1 MVRKGILS
9 PVDKPTVWVSQFVVC
24 RKKSDKLRICIDP
37 KPLNKALKR
46 EHYHLQVLDDVLPCL
61 NKAKVFTK
69 LDLASAFWHIQL
81 DEESSLLTT
90 FNTPYGR
97 YRWLRLPFGMKV
109 SSEIFQKHLN
119 QVLEGLVGVIC
130 IADDIVV
137 YGCGETVEEARRDHD
152 VNLAN
157 LLKRCREK
165 NVKLSYE
172 KSKFHCEEIPF
183 MGHLITSGG
192 LKPDPA
198 KIDAVVKM
206 TKPTDVKSI
215 QRFIGFV
222 TYLSRFLPDLSDHLE
237 LLRRLIKTNQVWTES
252 HDKVFE
258 SVKRLVTSSPVLA
271 YYNPEEDL
279 VIQCDSS
286 GTGVGAALL
295 QNDQPIAYA
304 SRTLADVET
313 RYAPIEKEMLAVVYS
328 LERFHQYTY
337 GRHTV
342 VYSDHKP
349 LEMILKKPL
358 IKAPKRL
365 QNMILRVQKYDFT
378 LFYKPGKTMYLADT
392 LSRAHTVEDKDPII
406 DEVDINVV
414 TYLPMSHERLSEIK
428 RETACDSTLQT
439 LMTTI
444 SNGWPQERANLPECL
459 MSYWSFR
466 DELAVHDSLN
476 DFNITRTFKVKFLAC
491 NVFIFYKNSLCRLQS
506 SCSRHDVNNGVK
518 FK

>member
-1 MVRKGILS
+1 
-9 PVDKPTVWVSQFVVC
+9 
-24 RKKSDKLRICIDP
+24 
-37 KPLNKALKR
+37 
-46 EHYHLQVLDDVLPCL
+46 
-61 NKAKVFTK
+61 
-69 LDLASAFWHIQL
+69 
-81 DEESSLLTT
+81 
-90 FNTPYGR
+90 
-97 YRWLRLPFGMKV
+97 
-109 SSEIFQKHLN
+109 
-119 QVLEGLVGVIC
+119 
-130 IADDIVV
+130 
-137 YGCGETVEEARRDHD
+137 
-152 VNLAN
+152 
-157 LLKRCREK
+157 
-165 NVKLSYE
+165 
-172 KSKFHCEEIPF
+172 
-183 MGHLITSGG
+183 
-192 LKPDPA
+192 
-198 KIDAVVKM
+198 M

-506 SCSRHDVNNGVK
+506 SCSRHDVNNVVK
-518 FK
+518 CK